1 MPLFNKSTQVL
12 SSQIE
17 GFLDAVAEGG
27 LVFQAG
33 VHAFLEGDNEQ
44 FEARLKSI
52 NDLEH
57 KADDLSKA
65 VETHLY
71 RHSLIPEHRGDVLGL
86 LENTDTI
93 IDTAKTCLFQFS
105 VEQPDIPAEF
115 RPGFARLVDASNE
128 AMQALVL
135 AARTFFRDPE
145 AIKDHLFKV
154 AHYEHEADAVSD
166 SLKRRLFASDLDLAR
181 KIHLRYFAINLEK
194 VSDKAKEV
202 ADRLAIYAIKRSL

>member
-65 VETHLY
+65 VATHLY
-71 RHSLIPEHRGDVLGL
+71 RH
-86 LENTDTI
+86 
-93 IDTAKTCLFQFS
+93 
-105 VEQPDIPAEF
+105 
-115 RPGFARLVDASNE
+115 
-128 AMQALVL
+128 
-135 AARTFFRDPE
+135 
-145 AIKDHLFKV
+145 
-154 AHYEHEADAVSD
+154 
-166 SLKRRLFASDLDLAR
+166 
-181 KIHLRYFAINLEK
+181 
-194 VSDKAKEV
+194 
-202 ADRLAIYAIKRSL
+202 

>member
-1 MPLFNKSTQVL
+1 MPLFNKSTQQL
-12 SSQIE
+12 ALQID
-17 GFLDAVAEGG
+17 GFLDAVAEGA
-27 LVFQAG
+27 LVFREG
-33 VHAFLEGDNEQ
+33 VHAYLAGDAER
-44 FEARLKSI
+44 FESRCRAI

-86 LENTDTI
+86 METTDTI
-93 IDTAKTCLFQFS
+93 IDTAKTSLFQFS
-105 VEQPDIPAEF
+105 VEQPVIPDIH
-115 RPGFARLVDASNE
+115 RDGFARLADASSE
-128 AMQALVL
+128 AMESLVL

-154 AHYEHEADAVSD
+154 AHYEHEADTISD
-166 SLKRRLFASDLDLAR
+166 TLKRRIFSCDMDLAH
-181 KIHLRYFAINLEK
+181 KIHLRYFALNIEK

>member
-12 SSQIE
+12 TSQIE

-27 LVFQAG
+27 LVFRAG
-33 VHAFLEGDNEQ
+33 VHAYLDGDLEQ
-44 FEARLKSI
+44 FESRIKAIS
-52 NDLEH
+52 DLEH

-65 VETHLY
+65 VEVHLY

-86 LENTDTI
+86 LETTDTI
-93 IDTAKTCLFQFS
+93 IDTAKTGLFQFS
-105 VEQPDIPAEF
+105 VERPVIPPQYA
-115 RPGFARLVDASNE
+115 PGFARLVDASNE
-128 AMQALVL
+128 AMQALVI

-154 AHYEHEADAVSD
+154 AHYEHEADAISD
-166 SLKRRLFASDLDLAR
+166 ALKRSIFASDMELAH
-181 KIHLRYFAINLEK
+181 KVHLRYFALNLEK

>member
-1 MPLFNKSTQVL
+1 MPMFNKSTQFL
-12 SSQIE
+12 AQQID

-27 LVFQAG
+27 LVFREG
-33 VHAFLEGDNEQ
+33 VHAYLDGDLER
-44 FEARLKSI
+44 FESRCQAI
-52 NDLEH
+52 NDFEH

-86 LENTDTI
+86 LETTDTI
-93 IDTAKTCLFQFS
+93 IDTAKTSLFQFS
-105 VEQPDIPAEF
+105 VEKPVIGPDY
-115 RPGFARLVDASNE
+115 RDGFARLVDASSE
-128 AMQALVL
+128 GMQSLVI

-154 AHYEHEADAVSD
+154 AHYEHEADAISD
-166 SLKRRLFASDLDLAR
+166 SLKRRIFSGDIELAH
-181 KIHLRYFAINLEK
+181 KIHLRYFALNIEK

>member
-1 MPLFNKSTQVL
+1 MPLFNKSTQLL
-12 SSQIE
+12 SLQID

-27 LVFQAG
+27 LVFREGVQAYL
-33 VHAFLEGDNEQ
+33 AGDLDR
-44 FEARLKSI
+44 FEVRCKAI

-86 LENTDTI
+86 LETTDTI
-93 IDTAKTCLFQFS
+93 IDTAKTSLFQFS
-105 VEQPDIPAEF
+105 VEKPAIPGDYRE
-115 RPGFARLVDASNE
+115 GFSRLADASSE
-128 AMQALVL
+128 AMQSLVL

-154 AHYEHEADAVSD
+154 GHYEHEADAISD
-166 SLKRRLFASDLDLAR
+166 ALKRSIFAGELELAH
-181 KIHLRYFAINLEK
+181 KIHLRYFALNIEK